1 VKTKLHGFVFTGL
14 IGSCKMVV
22 HREHFCSQAQPEAI
36 LHLLRGIVMEAAAAK
51 AKAVAKAK
59 SKSQARRH
67 IVMFL
72 ASFWGGENVLQVGLA
87 GQGLPS

>member
-1 VKTKLHGFVFTGL
+1 
-14 IGSCKMVV
+14 
-22 HREHFCSQAQPEAI
+22 
-36 LHLLRGIVMEAAAAK
+36 MEAAAAK